1 MRCVPVTTPLLVPLK
16 PKTSTRTKFAVVMSV
31 VDARELLTDVESD
44 LEPAGVGKRKER
56 AEAMDR
62 DGTCSHRGTS
72 TRMGRKT
79 KGEGED

>member
-1 MRCVPVTTPLLVPLK
+1 
-16 PKTSTRTKFAVVMSV
+16 MSV
-31 VDARELLTDVESD
+31 VDARELLTDVQSD

-62 DGTCSHRGTS
+62 DGTCSHRGKS
-72 TRMGRKT
+72 TRMGWKM